1 MCPCFR
7 FLFWRGNEC
16 SDRKCGSAPSR
27 WALTLSGSIVLG
39 GGVPVTIVVFEGSLS
54 GGRVVVCRW
63 EE

>member
-1 MCPCFR
+1 MCPCF
-7 FLFWRGNEC
+7 
-16 SDRKCGSAPSR
+16 APSR